1 MNIGGLYQIKKWF
14 WLLYPTKDI
23 AEASS
28 PVDCWGNVGD
38 ATAVAV
44 ATAARYWSKEL
55 NCNVSFISQN
65 SMFMLLEQT
74 DKVCKIL
81 TGNGECG
88 WIIYPENKYWAKGCI
103 EEVNQCHILKS

>member
-23 AEASS
+23 AEAAAA
-28 PVDCWGNVGD
+28 D
-38 ATAVAV
+38 
-44 ATAARYWSKEL
+44 ARYWSKRF
-55 NCNVSFISQN
+55 NCNVSFIPQN

-81 TGNGECG
+81 TTNGEIG
-88 WIIYPENKYWAKGCI
+88 WIIYPEDAEWTKGCI
-103 EEVNQCHILKS
+103 EEVKHVYVYS

>member
-28 PVDCWGNVGD
+28 PADCWGYPRLLD
-38 ATAVAV
+38 ATTT
-44 ATAARYWSKEL
+44 TAAADARYWSKRF
-55 NCNVSFISQN
+55 NCNVSFIPQN

-88 WIIYPENKYWAKGCI
+88 WIIYPENEYWAKGCI
-103 EEVNQCHILKS
+103 EEVIQ